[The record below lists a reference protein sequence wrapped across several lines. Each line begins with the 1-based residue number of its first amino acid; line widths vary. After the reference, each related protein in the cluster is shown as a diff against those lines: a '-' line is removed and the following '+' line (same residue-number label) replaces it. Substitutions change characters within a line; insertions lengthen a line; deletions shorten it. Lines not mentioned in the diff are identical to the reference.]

1 VNGLDCATI
10 NQKVRA
16 SSIRKRTFD
25 MASYLYLISY
35 ILDNQPGTCELRSD
49 QEDLSREAARD
60 YLQGLHRNE
69 ASSFTDVQVQRL
81 EHDHERG
88 TSPGHYQQP

>member
-1 VNGLDCATI
+1 MNGCDCATI

-16 SSIRKRTFD
+16 TI
-25 MASYLYLISY
+25 YLQRDISY
-35 ILDNQPGTCELRSD
+35 ILDNQPGTCELRSE

-81 EHDHERG
+81 EHDHEPG

>member
-1 VNGLDCATI
+1 
-10 NQKVRA
+10 
-16 SSIRKRTFD
+16 
-25 MASYLYLISY
+25 MAKYLYLISY
-35 ILDNQPGTCELRSD
+35 ILDNQPGTYELRSE
-49 QEDLSREAARD
+49 QPELSREEARN

-81 EHDHERG
+81 EHEHEPG